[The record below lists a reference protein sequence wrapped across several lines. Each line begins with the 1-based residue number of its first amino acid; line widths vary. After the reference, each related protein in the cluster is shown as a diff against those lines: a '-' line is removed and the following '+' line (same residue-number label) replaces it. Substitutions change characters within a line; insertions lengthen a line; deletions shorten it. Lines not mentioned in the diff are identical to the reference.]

1 MADQKSESRDGPT
14 TRDLYPALNDE
25 ELKEAEDNV
34 ERYLELALRIYDRI
48 RSDPEAYAQF
58 RALTVSGRT
67 ATIDVERSN
76 PS

>member
-1 MADQKSESRDGPT
+1 MANQKSERKDGPT
-14 TRDLYPALNDE
+14 IGDLYPALSDQQ
-25 ELKEAEDNV
+25 LKESEENL

-48 RSDPEAYAQF
+48 RSDPESYSQF
-58 RALTVSGRT
+58 RALTASRHT